1 MENSNNNLGNNSSHE
16 NSIHSDVTT
25 TFHDQNKCKIDLIIE
40 GRSIKQ
46 PKWWN
51 ENTLYDMQH
60 HQQRQQQQQQKDN
73 HNNNN
78 NNNNND
84 ECDSSNFYNLIQG
97 QPNVSLIDTTSKNRL
112 SNYNSIESQNLNSNF
127 FSTCDH
133 RTI

>member
-1 MENSNNNLGNNSSHE
+1 
-16 NSIHSDVTT
+16 
-25 TFHDQNKCKIDLIIE
+25 
-40 GRSIKQ
+40 
-46 PKWWN
+46 
-51 ENTLYDMQH
+51 MQH
-60 HQQRQQQQQQKDN
+60 HQQRQQQQQQQQKDN
-73 HNNNN
+73 NNI
-78 NNNNND
+78 NND